1 MKHLTLQ
8 VYGLVQGVG
17 FRWSTVQVAMDCEV
31 NGTVENEPDGSVKIE
46 AEGDEM
52 KLYAFLTKIR
62 QSPSPFAQ
70 VENVDYSFSDNLKNY
85 KKFRVI
91 G

>member
-1 MKHLTLQ
+1 MKHLTLR
-8 VYGLVQGVG
+8 VHGLVQGVG

-31 NGTVENEPDGSVKIE
+31 SGTVENLPDGSVQIE
-46 AEGDEM
+46 AEGEEM
-52 KLYAFLTKIR
+52 QLYNFLTQIR
-62 QSPSPFAQ
+62 QSPSPFAK
-70 VENVDYSFSDNLKNY
+70 VKNVDYTFSDDLKNY